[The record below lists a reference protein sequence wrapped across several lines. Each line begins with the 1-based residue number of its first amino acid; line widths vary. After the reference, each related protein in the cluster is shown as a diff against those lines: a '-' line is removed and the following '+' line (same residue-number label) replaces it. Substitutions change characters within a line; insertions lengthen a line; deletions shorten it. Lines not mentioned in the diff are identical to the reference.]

1 MKKML
6 LVLSSLVLMFLVLS
20 IAAGPV
26 LAAKPFPSKNLIWI
40 VPSKPGGGFD
50 FYSRAVGR
58 QMLKFLPKGPT
69 IIFVNVPAG
78 GGVEAVTRLSKA
90 KPNGYTLGI
99 VKVPGSIVSQLTL
112 PFVKYDVAKLSYI
125 GNITTDPYAVAVRKD
140 SPLKSLKDMQKKGS
154 IKFSTSG
161 VGATSWVNTVI
172 LTKELGIQPKY
183 VHYTSSADSILSCI
197 RGDSEAFLAPL
208 FSALPY
214 ATSGDIKFLASF
226 SKERIA
232 KAPNVITVVEAG
244 YPSLTNLNLARVLA
258 APPNTPDKYL
268 KVLEKAFWKAIND
281 KDFLARLDK
290 ANRPI
295 LEPTKGKAAKK
306 LVMSASSVFS
316 KYESFLKKS
325 IGK

>member
-1 MKKML
+1 MKRIMVIYSMVLML
-6 LVLSSLVLMFLVLS
+6 LILS
-20 IAAGPV
+20 ITAGPV
-26 LAAKPFPSKNLIWI
+26 LAEKKYPSKNLIWI

-58 QMLKFLPKGPT
+58 QMLKYLPKGPS

-78 GGVEAVTRLSKA
+78 GGVEAVTRLSRA
-90 KPNGYTLGI
+90 KPNGYTVGI

-112 PFVKYDVAKLSYI
+112 PFVKYDVAKLRYI
-125 GNITTDPYAVAVRKD
+125 GNITTDPYSVAVRKD
-140 SPLKSLKDMQKKGS
+140 SSLNSIKDMQKKGT

-214 ATSGDIKFLASF
+214 AESGDIKFLAAF

-232 KAPNVITVVEAG
+232 KVPNIMTVAEAG
-244 YPSLTNLNLARVLA
+244 YPRLSTLNLSRVLA

-268 KVLEKAFWKAIND
+268 KVLEGAFWKAIMD
-281 KDFLARLDK
+281 KGFLARLNK
-290 ANRPI
+290 AKRPI
-295 LEPTKGKAAKK
+295 IGPLKGKEARE
-306 LVMSASSVFS
+306 LVLSASQVFS
-316 KYESFLKKS
+316 KYESVLKES
-325 IGK
+325 LGK